1 MGFLCGRG
9 GVVLLSRAGTGAAL
23 HRRRPSHPGTYWSGP
38 SGSRGRSPGCP
49 TRRRPVLRP
58 GRKTSFTTLGTSTPP
73 RYPPRMIPTVVW
85 GTGNVGRAAIR
96 AVDAHPALELTAV
109 IVHDPAK
116 AGRDAGEL
124 AGLGHRLGVTATR
137 DIEAVLAARPAAVV
151 YAASGDIRPDDAL
164 ADITRAITAGAVV
177 VSPALYP
184 LYDHRSAPPEFRDP
198 VLAAIAEGGGSLFA
212 SGVDPGWGNDVLP
225 LLISGLG
232 TTVDAIRCQEIF
244 DYSTYDQPDSVR
256 HLVGMGHPMDY
267 EPMMLMPSI
276 PTMVWGGQIRM
287 MARALGVELDEIRE
301 TSQRRALDT
310 TVHTPSMGVFEAGT
324 QGAIRFEVQ
333 GVVGGEPRIVIEH
346 VTRIHPSCAPDWP
359 VPPDGGAGAHRVV
372 IEGRPRIEVTVE
384 ATDEGENRSAGGN
397 ATAVGR
403 LVGAID
409 WLVAAEPGLYDA
421 LDVPLRPA
429 VGRLGRK
436 QP

>member
-1 MGFLCGRG
+1 
-9 GVVLLSRAGTGAAL
+9 
-23 HRRRPSHPGTYWSGP
+23 
-38 SGSRGRSPGCP
+38 
-49 TRRRPVLRP
+49 
-58 GRKTSFTTLGTSTPP
+58 
-73 RYPPRMIPTVVW
+73 MIPTVVW

-96 AVDAHPALELTAV
+96 AVEAHPALELTAV
-109 IVHDPAK
+109 IVHNPAK
-116 AGRDAGEL
+116 VGRDAGEL
-124 AGLGHRLGVTATR
+124 AGLDRRLGVAATD
-137 DIEAVLAARPAAVV
+137 DIAAVLAARPAAVV
-151 YAASGDIRPDDAL
+151 YAASGDVRPDDAL
-164 ADITRAITAGAVV
+164 ADITRAVAAGAAV

-198 VLAAIAEGGGSLFA
+198 VLAAVAEGGGSLFA

-225 LLISGLG
+225 LLLSGLG

-256 HLVGMGHPMDY
+256 YLVGMGQPMDY
-267 EPMMLMPSI
+267 QPMMLMPSV

-287 MARALGVELDEIRE
+287 MARALGVELEDIRE
-301 TSQRRALDT
+301 TCDRRALDT
-310 TVHTPSMGVFEAGT
+310 TVTTPTMGEFEAGT

-333 GVVGGEPRIVIEH
+333 GIVGGEPRLVIEH
-346 VTRIHPSCAPDWP
+346 VTRIHASCAPDWP
-359 VPPDGGAGAHRVV
+359 APPDGGAGAHRVV

-409 WLVAAEPGLYDA
+409 WLVEAEPGLYDA

-429 VGRLGRK
+429 VGKLGRK

>member
-1 MGFLCGRG
+1 
-9 GVVLLSRAGTGAAL
+9 
-23 HRRRPSHPGTYWSGP
+23 
-38 SGSRGRSPGCP
+38 
-49 TRRRPVLRP
+49 
-58 GRKTSFTTLGTSTPP
+58 
-73 RYPPRMIPTVVW
+73 MISTVVW

-96 AVDAHPALELTAV
+96 AVEAHPALTLTAV
-109 IVHDPAK
+109 LVHNPDK
-116 AGRDAGEL
+116 TGRDAGEL
-124 AGLGHRLGVTATR
+124 AGLERPLGITAT
-137 DIEAVLAARPAAVV
+137 DGVEAVLAARPDAVV

-164 ADITRAITAGAVV
+164 ADITRAIRAGAVV

-184 LYDHRSAPPEFRDP
+184 LYDQRNAPPEFRDP
-198 VLAAIAEGGGSLFA
+198 VLAAVEAGGGSLFA

-256 HLVGMGHPMDY
+256 LLVGMGQPMDF
-267 EPMMLMPSI
+267 EPMMLMPSV
-276 PTMVWGGQIRM
+276 PTMVWGGQIRL

-301 TSQRRALDT
+301 TSERRALDATVT
-310 TVHTPSMGVFEAGT
+310 TRTMGAFEAGT

-333 GVVGGEPRIVIEH
+333 GVVEGEPRIVIEH

-359 VPPDGGAGAHRVV
+359 APRDGAGAHRVI

-409 WLVAAEPGLYDA
+409 WLMEAEPGIYDA

-429 VGRLGRK
+429 VGKLGRK
-436 QP
+436 QS